1 MKNLEEQIKQ
11 WNDENE
17 FEKCVEAIEAV
28 PEAERGYELT
38 LLLGRAYR
46 NIAVLGPHCER
57 PDGDDWHKTGPMFQY
72 LQSMGFRVFASVFT
86 FRLGFPLYFS
96 NLIPSSEYA
105 IHCDCTNMFPCLDVP
120 V

>member
-38 LLLGRAYR
+38 LLLGRAYS

-57 PDGDDWHKTGPMFQY
+57 PDGDADMVDVELLDK
-72 LQSMGFRVFASVFT
+72 
-86 FRLGFPLYFS
+86 
-96 NLIPSSEYA
+96 A
-105 IHCDCTNMFPCLDVP
+105 ISIFESIRAEGENDPF
-120 V
+120 

>member
-38 LLLGRAYR
+38 LLLGRAYS
-46 NIAVLGPHCER
+46 NIAVLGPHGER
-57 PDGDDWHKTGPMFQY
+57 PDGDADMVERGAARQGHIY
-72 LQSMGFRVFASVFT
+72 LRVHPRRGRERPVLELAHGI
-86 FRLGFPLYFS
+86 R
-96 NLIPSSEYA
+96 A
-105 IHCDCTNMFPCLDVP
+105 LDGGWARGRGSDIR
-120 V
+120 